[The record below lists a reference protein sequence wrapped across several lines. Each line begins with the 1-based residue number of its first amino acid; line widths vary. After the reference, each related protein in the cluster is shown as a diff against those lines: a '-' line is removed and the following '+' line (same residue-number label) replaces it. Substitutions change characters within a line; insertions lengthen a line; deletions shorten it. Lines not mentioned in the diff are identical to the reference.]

1 MMKSI
6 GMLVCLVVFLY
17 LPGCA
22 DINATNKLIAA
33 ANSSRLAQYADGMA
47 ACGDNA
53 ACQVGLSA
61 AYFSGAGQQ
70 NFFRPD
76 TAVDYLRAGLP
87 YAELGTRWYQL
98 FLGSAGTSG
107 DRSSIYVKGD
117 GNSFNLGNDLS
128 AAYASSLTVDWSNQ
142 SVKTNSLYNRSYAL
156 GGESGTVADD
166 GVSTAQA
173 GK

>member
-1 MMKSI
+1 MKSI
-6 GMLVCLVVFLY
+6 GMLVCLVVFLC

-22 DINATNKLIAA
+22 DINDTNKLIAA
-33 ANSSRLAQYADGMA
+33 TNTGRLSEYADGLA
-47 ACGDNA
+47 ACGDNDG
-53 ACQVGLSA
+53 CKVGLTA

-76 TAVDYLRAGLP
+76 TVVDYLRAGLP

-117 GNSFNLGNDLS
+117 GNSFNIGNDLS
-128 AAYASSLTVDWSNQ
+128 AAYGSSLAVDWANQ
-142 SVKTNSLYNRSYAL
+142 SVKTNSLYNRSYTL
-156 GGESGTVADD
+156 GVESGSVTDD
-166 GVSTAQA
+166 GVSTAKA
-173 GK
+173 E

>member
-1 MMKSI
+1 MIKQLIALSVLI
-6 GMLVCLVVFLY
+6 CLCS
-17 LPGCA
+17 CA
-22 DINATNKLIAA
+22 DINDTNKLIAA
-33 ANSSRLAQYADGMA
+33 ANTGRLTQYAEGMA
-47 ACGDNA
+47 TCGENA

-61 AYFSGAGQQ
+61 AYFSGSGQQ

-128 AAYASSLTVDWSNQ
+128 AAYGSSLTVDWSNQ
-142 SVKTNSLYNRSYAL
+142 SVKTNSLYNRSYTL
-156 GGESGTVADD
+156 GADRGMVADD
-166 GVSTAQA
+166 GVSTANA
-173 GK
+173 E

>member
-1 MMKSI
+1 MMKIALLLIVS
-6 GMLVCLVVFLY
+6 LSL

-22 DINATNKLIAA
+22 DINDTNKLIAE
-33 ANSSRLAQYADGMA
+33 ANVDRLSKYADGMV

-53 ACQVGLSA
+53 ACQVGVSA

-128 AAYASSLTVDWSNQ
+128 AAYGSSLTVDWSNQ
-142 SVKTNSLYNRSYAL
+142 SVKTNSLYNRSYTL
-156 GGESGTVADD
+156 GADRGTVADD
-166 GVSTAQA
+166 GVSTANA
-173 GK
+173 E